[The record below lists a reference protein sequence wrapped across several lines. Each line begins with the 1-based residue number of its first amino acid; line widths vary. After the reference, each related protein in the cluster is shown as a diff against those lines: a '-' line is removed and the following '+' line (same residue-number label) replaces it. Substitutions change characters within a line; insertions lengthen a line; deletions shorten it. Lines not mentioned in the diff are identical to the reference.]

1 MEYNYLDII
10 IAFVFVGFALRGYFK
25 GLILSLTSLIGL
37 IVGLYAAWHFSDYL
51 AQELTP
57 LLSLSVESLKIV
69 SFILT
74 FVIALFIVYL
84 IGILLEKVVK
94 VAGLGFLNKLGGLF
108 LGLIKGG
115 LLVSIFFYLFVLI
128 GGTAWLNPNTL
139 KGSLLYEP
147 ISKLSGFVVSE
158 MGEFLDQQYQQ
169 RDTIPDKNN
178 DQGIV
183 L

>member
-10 IAFVFVGFALRGYFK
+10 LAVVFVGFAIRGYLK
-25 GLILSLTSLIGL
+25 GLILSLASLVGL
-37 IVGLYAAWHFSDYL
+37 IVGLYAAWHFSDFL
-51 AQELTP
+51 AQELAP
-57 LLSLSVESLKIV
+57 FLRLSEESLKIV

-74 FVIALFIVYL
+74 FVLAMFIVYL

-115 LLVSIFFYLFVLI
+115 LLISIIFYLFVLI
-128 GGTAWLNPNTL
+128 GGPAWLNSSTL
-139 KGSLLYEP
+139 KGSFLYEP
-147 ISKLSGFVVSE
+147 VSKLSSYVVSE
-158 MGEFLDQQYQQ
+158 MGELFNQKYQQ
-169 RDTIPDKNN
+169 PDTLPDKNN
-178 DQGIV
+178 DQGII